1 MVSNSILSAATYVP
15 KGGVGKTT
23 TTAHVAVDAV
33 QSHDLDV
40 LAVDLAGTQN
50 DMATQFGIR
59 EEVRDP
65 DAPISAI
72 FGDQWEFIQD
82 NIDDVVGRMTYATE
96 EGVDLIPADSG
107 IGAADNN
114 LANVNKEDRYD
125 RLRTFVDEHV
135 APEYDLVLFDLP
147 GKEDNIALNG
157 LFAAENVIAPLRPGE
172 FERDQLATLKE
183 NLASIRDAHEA
194 NYNVAPELRLVIPTM
209 INQNTNLAQQF
220 VEDINDEHPE
230 LATEPVAET
239 ANIGNEQANG
249 RTLFALGDD
258 ELYSTGKRAR
268 DAYREITADLLD
280 RLEVP
285 AHA

>member
-23 TTAHVAVDAV
+23 TTAHVAVAAAQDN
-33 QSHDLDV
+33 DLDV
-40 LAVDLAGTQN
+40 LVIDLAGTQN

-59 EEVRDP
+59 DDVRDP

-72 FGDQWEFIQD
+72 FGDQWEFIQ
-82 NIDDVVGRMTYATE
+82 NNVDDVVGRMTYATDE
-96 EGVDLIPADSG
+96 NVDLIPADSG

-125 RLRTFVDEHV
+125 KLQTFVDEHV

-157 LFAAENVIAPLRPGE
+157 LFAAENVVAPLRPGE
-172 FERDQLATLKE
+172 FERDQLQTLKE
-183 NLASIRDAHEA
+183 NLATIRDAHEA
-194 NYNVAPELRLVIPTM
+194 NYDSAPELRMVIPTM
-209 INQNTNLAQQF
+209 INRNTNLAQQF
-220 VEDINDEHPE
+220 VEDINDQHPE

-249 RTLFALGDD
+249 QTLFALEDD

-268 DAYREITADLLD
+268 DAYRQITDDLLG

-285 AHA
+285 AHV

>member
-1 MVSNSILSAATYVP
+1 MVSNSIRSAATYVP

-23 TTAHVAVDAV
+23 TTAHVAVDAA
-33 QSHDLDV
+33 QTHELDV

-50 DMATQFGIR
+50 DMATQFGVR

-82 NIDDVVGRMTYATE
+82 NIDDVVGRMTYETD

-172 FERDQLATLKE
+172 FERDQLQTLKE
-183 NLASIRDAHEA
+183 NLASIRENHQD
-194 NYNVAPELRLVIPTM
+194 NYDVSPELRMVIPTM
-209 INQNTNLAQQF
+209 INRNTNLAQQF
-220 VEDINDEHPE
+220 VEDINDEHPQ

-249 RTLFALGDD
+249 QTLFALEDD

-268 DAYREITADLLD
+268 DAYRQITDDLLD

-285 AHA
+285 AHV